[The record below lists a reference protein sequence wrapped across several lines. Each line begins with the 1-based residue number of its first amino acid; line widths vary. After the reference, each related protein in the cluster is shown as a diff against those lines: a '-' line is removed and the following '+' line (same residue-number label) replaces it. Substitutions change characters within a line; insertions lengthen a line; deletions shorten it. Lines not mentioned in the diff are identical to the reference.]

1 MPRRPPRKPDP
12 SLDLSG
18 HLLELAALPA
28 LLDPQSLF
36 PRQAPIEM
44 EVGSGKGLFCQGV
57 AHMKRTCTI
66 DGKVFSP
73 TLGQAVKFLQRPYCA
88 TNHAFQGLSLG
99 NKIYIHEYDHY
110 MADHRW
116 MRTAVS
122 RCSTLDI
129 VLVKHRRVRAP
140 AQDVAQRIAGH
151 RAADQR
157 FAYDGADYVDAP
169 WVAATLAR
177 QRGQCAECQGD
188 LGEVATGMWS
198 IDRVDN
204 DQPHTKGNCRL
215 VCHVRKGTCQ
225 QKSGGRRP
233 AA

>member
-1 MPRRPPRKPDP
+1 MRGGRLNPNEVYTVMSCDDTR
-12 SLDLSG
+12 
-18 HLLELAALPA
+18 LL
-28 LLDPQSLF
+28 
-36 PRQAPIEM
+36 
-44 EVGSGKGLFCQGV
+44 VTNV
-57 AHMKRTCTI
+57 
-66 DGKVFSP
+66 DGRAFSP
-73 TLGQAVKFLQRPYCA
+73 TLAQAAKFLQRPYCA

-99 NKIYIHEYDHY
+99 NRIYIHEYDHF

-129 VLVKHRRVRAP
+129 ILVKHRRVRAP
-140 AQDVAQRIAGH
+140 EAQVAQRIAGH
-151 RAADQR
+151 RAADRR
-157 FAYDGADYVDAP
+157 FAYDVADYVDAP

-204 DQPHTKGNCRL
+204 DQPHTWGNCRL